1 MSKPLTLLF
10 LLAFGSSVKAQ
21 QVPFYNHNMLNPF
34 VFNPSMAGA
43 SGDVN
48 AFLVRN
54 QRYTAFSNTS
64 VNNHLS
70 VDGAF
75 MQGKGGFGIHVAHQA
90 YGIQQQLSSSLA
102 YAYRIRF
109 NDYSDLRF
117 GVSGGLIDN
126 RIDLSAINAMD
137 QDDPYLATMRQ
148 KVSGFDMSAGLSY
161 LWKSLRVGFA
171 IPQLIGNKVA
181 FDKENSRGYYRLARH
196 YMFSGEYDFHFSG
209 NKDLVFRP
217 NAIVRFVPGAPLQ
230 YDLTAFIDHSKIGW
244 ASVGYKSGYS
254 IQTNLGFRVGK
265 QFKVGYSYEYLIGDM
280 KRYSTGAH
288 HEILLGFTFRSK
300 EKPEIREIV
309 VEKEVV
315 VTDTVQIAQYEKE
328 KEELAKKNQELE
340 ELLRKTLAEK
350 EQVEKEKQLVE
361 QEKKVLEQK
370 QSTAQNSDR
379 TGTGG
384 TPGSGKTTGTPG
396 KTNPGLA
403 EIKIAKGYKFIELD
417 SLRSN
422 SPDGFYVV
430 CGVFSSTQNA
440 NASLARNR
448 KYFPDAYLVINQRN
462 GYYYVILKYTKDQA
476 EAVAVESKYIRV
488 VKKDAWILNYIAPL
502 Q

>member
-1 MSKPLTLLF
+1 
-10 LLAFGSSVKAQ
+10 
-21 QVPFYNHNMLNPF
+21 
-34 VFNPSMAGA
+34 
-43 SGDVN
+43 
-48 AFLVRN
+48 
-54 QRYTAFSNTS
+54 
-64 VNNHLS
+64 
-70 VDGAF
+70 
-75 MQGKGGFGIHVAHQA
+75 
-90 YGIQQQLSSSLA
+90 
-102 YAYRIRF
+102 
-109 NDYSDLRF
+109 
-117 GVSGGLIDN
+117 
-126 RIDLSAINAMD
+126 
-137 QDDPYLATMRQ
+137 
-148 KVSGFDMSAGLSY
+148 
-161 LWKSLRVGFA
+161 
-171 IPQLIGNKVA
+171 
-181 FDKENSRGYYRLARH
+181 
-196 YMFSGEYDFHFSG
+196 
-209 NKDLVFRP
+209 
-217 NAIVRFVPGAPLQ
+217 
-230 YDLTAFIDHSKIGW
+230 
-244 ASVGYKSGYS
+244 
-254 IQTNLGFRVGK
+254 
-265 QFKVGYSYEYLIGDM
+265 M